1 MPKYKLILTVQ
12 DSFGMTKEIEAGIVD
27 AAEYELTDDEIQKVV
42 KTMDST
48 FATELEAKQWDTD
61 AAIAAEEKLPEVIES
76 NEAIHK
82 AIEQN
87 VDTTIKYGNFTD

>member
-42 KTMDST
+42 ETMDDT
-48 FATELEAKQWDTD
+48 FATEKEAKQWD
-61 AAIAAEEKLPEVIES
+61 AAMQTTVEEELPEMIRS
-76 NEAIHK
+76 NEEIHE
-82 AIEQN
+82 AIEQS
-87 VDTTIKYGNFTD
+87 VDTIKYDSFTD

>member
-12 DSFGMTKEIEAGIVD
+12 DRFGMTKEIEAGIVD

-42 KTMDST
+42 KTMDET
-48 FATELEAKQWDTD
+48 FATETEAKQWDTESQ
-61 AAIAAEEKLPEVIES
+61 AATIEKLPEVIETD
-76 NEAIHK
+76 EEIQT

-87 VDTTIKYGNFTD
+87 VDAIKYKGFTE